1 MSDPKARI
9 DELKNLLQL
18 CRDGQNGFREAAER
32 ITDPEVRAFFHE
44 QSLER
49 GRFVG
54 ELENELH
61 RLGEKDVDTS
71 GSVGGAVHR
80 AWIDLKSA
88 LGGGE
93 HAILAEAERG
103 EDAAKEAYRKAI
115 ESKNLSQEILPTIT
129 RQYEAVQ
136 RAHDRVKAYRDA
148 AKKAA

>member
-9 DELKNLLQL
+9 DLLKNLIQI
-18 CRDGQNGFREAAER
+18 CRDGQNGFRDAAEKL
-32 ITDPEVRAFFHE
+32 TDPTVRSFFHE
-44 QSLER
+44 RSLER
-49 GRFVG
+49 GQFVG

-71 GSVGGAVHR
+71 GTVGGAMHR
-80 AWIDLKSA
+80 GWMNMKSA
-88 LGGGE
+88 LGGGD

-115 ESKNLSQEILPTIT
+115 DSKDLSQEILPTVT
-129 RQYEAVQ
+129 RQYDAIM
-136 RAHDRVKAYRDA
+136 RDHDRVKAFRDA

>member
-9 DELKNLLQL
+9 DLLKDLIQL

-32 ITDPEVRAFFHE
+32 IGDPGIRAFFHE
-44 QSLER
+44 KSLER
-49 GRFVG
+49 GQFVG
-54 ELENELH
+54 ELDNELH

-71 GSVGGAVHR
+71 GSVGGAMHR

-103 EDAAKEAYRKAI
+103 EDAAKDAYKKAI
-115 ESKNLSQEILPTIT
+115 DSKDLSQEIMPIVYK
-129 RQYEAVQ
+129 QYQ
-136 RAHDRVKAYRDA
+136 SIQQSHDRVKAYRDA